1 MLEQKLTGSC
11 GAIIFDVDLAHLSN
25 ADFDFV
31 LSKLEEN
38 GVLYFPDQDLDI
50 DSFRT
55 LGHRF
60 GELEKHKIVDGMED
74 YPEVIKVHKP
84 SGESA
89 SFGVGWHSDNSFQA
103 EPSIASIL
111 YAKIA
116 PPFGGDTVFANQ
128 VLAYEALSDKMK
140 ELVNGL
146 NAVHSASIAYQTE
159 SAKKKF
165 AKETAI
171 TYSWDDSILSEVI
184 HPVVRVHQP
193 SGKKA
198 LYVNEMFTL
207 RFEGMS
213 QSESRPI
220 LDYLTRHASRPEFC
234 CRLKWQADGLAIW
247 DNSLV
252 QHYAVDDYQ
261 AYERLM
267 YRITVKGQKPV
278 GLR

>member
-1 MLEQKLTGSC
+1 MLEQKLTGAC
-11 GAIIFDVDLAHLSN
+11 GAIIDGIDLADLSN

-31 LSKLEEN
+31 LSKLEDN
-38 GVLYFPDQDLDI
+38 GVLYFPNQDLDI

-55 LGHRF
+55 LGRSF
-60 GELEKHKIVDGMED
+60 GELEKHQIVDGLDD
-74 YPEVIKVHKP
+74 YPEVTKVHKP
-84 SGESA
+84 AGESA
-89 SFGVGWHSDNSFQA
+89 SFGVGWHSDNSFQT
-103 EPSIASIL
+103 EPSMGSLL
-111 YAKIA
+111 YAKTV
-116 PPFGGDTVFANQ
+116 PPFGGDTLFANQ
-128 VLAYEALSDKMK
+128 VMAYETLSDKMK
-140 ELVNGL
+140 ELVESL

-171 TYSWDDSILSEVI
+171 TYSWDDSILDEVV

-213 QSESRPI
+213 PSESRPI
-220 LDYLTRHASRPEFC
+220 LDFLTRHASRPEFC
-234 CRLKWQADGLAIW
+234 CRLKWQANGLALW

-267 YRITVKGQKPV
+267 YRVTVKGQKPI
-278 GLR
+278 GTG